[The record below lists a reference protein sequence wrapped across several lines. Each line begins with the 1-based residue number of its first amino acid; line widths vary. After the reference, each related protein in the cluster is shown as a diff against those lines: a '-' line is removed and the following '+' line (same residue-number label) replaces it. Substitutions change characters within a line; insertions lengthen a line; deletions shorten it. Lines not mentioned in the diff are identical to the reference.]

1 MKKSINLMIGEEKIQ
16 MGLYEVDVAY
26 KSSGEALSF
35 TVYLSDEDVDKFY
48 STAFAQVF
56 AQIKTGIKK
65 TKTYL
70 GLKRKLLEIMK

>member
-48 STAFAQVF
+48 SIAFVQIF
-56 AQIKTGIKK
+56 SQIKTAIKR

-70 GLKRKLLEIMK
+70 GLKRKLMR